1 MFKCTNVLMGLER
14 HFGARFQENF
24 YAFIKKLE
32 TSSGKKSGRGA
43 GMEFA
48 RKRNELVTSE
58 ANMENDKKSDLP
70 ND

>member
-1 MFKCTNVLMGLER
+1 MGMCKYTNILMGLER
-14 HFGARFQENF
+14 YFGAAFQENF
-24 YAFIKKLE
+24 YAFWKKMGVGE
-32 TSSGKKSGRGA
+32 R
-43 GMEFA
+43 MEFA